1 MRNAPVPLQSRRLP
15 LRPLAACLAT
25 LLAGSAL
32 AAGAAETPLGG
43 MAEPLRL
50 ERPRWP
56 TPLQPTTPHAPQDI
70 VVTNCFDSGA
80 GSLRDAI
87 DNAATGDTIDLTQL
101 QCSTITLSTGAIIFG
116 QDQLAIHGPGRH
128 ALRIEGGATANDG
141 LLVHLGFGTLI
152 VQDVTLANGHKYRSD
167 TNALGGCIHSEG
179 NVILRDSTV
188 TGCKAQSEINH
199 GALGGGIWT
208 GGSTHLYT
216 SEVSG
221 NEAYAH
227 GNGYASGG
235 GVYGLGGFF
244 SQSSLITGNRAH
256 SPSSTPSF
264 GGGVFARGYGGVF
277 QTAIVGNQSARMGGL
292 ALADNGTSNAFIF
305 QSTISTNQATRIG
318 GVYVRRPLY
327 LYNSTIANNHSAVS
341 IAGASG
347 SESAGLHMGVNVLTF
362 HSNILADNYAD
373 DVGRHDLGGEPGML
387 NTGTFNLIT
396 GTPIPPPPDT
406 IGFTPALGPLQDNGG
421 PTPTHALIR
430 GESYAI
436 DAGGL
441 PPAGTFQF
449 DQRGTGFTRWAGSQ
463 VDIGALETD
472 PDRIFTTGHD
482 FGLPQPTAAMARR
495 SGSGGAHARAD

>member
-1 MRNAPVPLQSRRLP
+1 MRIANPTAAPGRRLP
-15 LRPLAACLAT
+15 LQPLAACLAA

-32 AAGAAETPLGG
+32 AAGTTETPLAG
-43 MAEPLRL
+43 MAEPLQL
-50 ERPRWP
+50 ARPQWP
-56 TPLQPTTPHAPQDI
+56 TPLQPPQRAPQDI
-70 VVTNCFDSGA
+70 VVTNCFDNGA

-87 DNAATGDTIDLTQL
+87 TNAASGDIIDLTQL

-116 QDQLAIHGPGRH
+116 ANQLAIRGPGRH
-128 ALRIEGGATANDG
+128 DLRIEAAPTVNDG

-152 VQDVTLANGHKYRSD
+152 VEDVTLANGRKYRSD
-167 TNALGGCIHSEG
+167 AHALGGCIHSEG
-179 NVILRDSTV
+179 NVILRDSAV
-188 TGCKAQSEINH
+188 TGCKAQSESNL
-199 GALGGGIWT
+199 GALGGGIWSQ
-208 GGSTHLYT
+208 GSTHLYT
-216 SEVSG
+216 SEISH

-244 SQSSLITGNRAH
+244 SQSSLVTGNRAH

-277 QTAIVGNQSARMGGL
+277 QTAIVQNRSARMGGL
-292 ALADNGTSNAFIF
+292 ALADNGSSTALIF
-305 QSTISTNQATRIG
+305 QSTISTNEATRIG

-327 LYNSTIANNHSAVS
+327 LYNSTIANNHAQVS

-347 SESAGLHMGVNVLTF
+347 AESAGLHMGPQVLTF

-373 DVGRHDLGGEPGML
+373 DVGRLDFSGEPGVL
-387 NTGTFNLIT
+387 NTGTLNLIT
-396 GTPIPPPPDT
+396 GTPLPPPPDT

-421 PTPTHALIR
+421 GGLTPTHALIR

-441 PPAGTFQF
+441 PPAGIFVF
-449 DQRGTGFTRWAGSQ
+449 DQRGTGFTRWIGNQ
-463 VDIGALETD
+463 VDIGAYESD
-472 PDRIFTTGHD
+472 PDRIFTTGND
-482 FGLPQPTAAMARR
+482 FGLQQPQATVTLRGPAY
-495 SGSGGAHARAD
+495 AHAD